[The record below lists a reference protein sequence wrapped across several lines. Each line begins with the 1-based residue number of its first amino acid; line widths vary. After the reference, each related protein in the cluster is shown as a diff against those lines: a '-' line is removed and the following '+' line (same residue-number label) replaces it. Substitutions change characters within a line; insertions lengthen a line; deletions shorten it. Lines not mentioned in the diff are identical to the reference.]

1 MSEKELRLETGKDE
15 RFLDGYRP
23 WPHRWA
29 LLVAWTTF
37 PLIWVGGLVTTY
49 DAGMAVP
56 DWPGTFGYNL
66 FLYPW
71 QTWLFGPWDLFLEH
85 KHRLLASLV
94 GFLTIGLVIV
104 VYRQDQRPWMR
115 HLAVWA
121 LVAVIAQG
129 CLGGARVLLV
139 ERQLA
144 MLHGC
149 IGPAFFAYCV
159 VLCAV
164 TSRWWH
170 ERKTTTGDANGF
182 LRVSVLTVVLLA
194 YIQLVLGAV
203 LRHVPEAAS
212 TMYFEVAVWS
222 HLIGAGLLLAAASFV
237 AISMIRGPVDDAS
250 FRWLGSVLLLLVSAQ
265 IVFGCATWVM
275 KYHWPTFVG
284 QSPIT
289 RIYALIE
296 AQGMLQSVIAT
307 AHAAN
312 GSLLLGVATLLAVR
326 VLRVYRGR
334 LETKQL
340 AAGAAPAG

>member
-1 MSEKELRLETGKDE
+1 MSEKASRLETGKDAGSI
-15 RFLDGYRP
+15 DGYRP
-23 WPHRWA
+23 WPHRWS

-104 VYRQDQRPWMR
+104 VYRQDRRPWMR
-115 HLAVWA
+115 HLAVGA

-139 ERQLA
+139 EKQLA
-144 MLHGC
+144 MLHGS

-159 VLCAV
+159 ALCAF

-170 ERKTTTGDANGF
+170 QRRPATGDPNGF
-182 LRVSVLTVVLLA
+182 QRFSVLTVSLLA
-194 YIQLVLGAV
+194 YIQLVLGAM

-212 TMYFEVAVWS
+212 TMYFEVAVWA
-222 HLIGAGLLLAAASFV
+222 HLIGAGLLLSVASLL
-237 AISMIRGPVDDAS
+237 AILMIRGPVADSS
-250 FRWLGSVLLLLVSAQ
+250 FRWLSSVLLLLVCAQ
-265 IVFGCATWVM
+265 IAFGCATWVM
-275 KYHWPTFVG
+275 KYHWPTFVV
-284 QSPIT
+284 QTPIT

-312 GSLLLGVATLLAVR
+312 GSLLLGVAVLLAVR
-326 VLRVYRGR
+326 VLRVYRS
-334 LETKQL
+334 EVQTNDM
-340 AAGAAPAG
+340 AAVAAPAG

>member
-1 MSEKELRLETGKDE
+1 MSEKEPRVETGEVKPGI
-15 RFLDGYRP
+15 DGYRP

-115 HLAVWA
+115 HMAVVA
-121 LVAVIAQG
+121 LIAVIAQG
-129 CLGGARVLLV
+129 VLGGARVLLV

-144 MLHGC
+144 MVHGSV
-149 IGPAFFAYCV
+149 GPAFFAYCV
-159 VLCAV
+159 ALCVV
-164 TSRWWH
+164 TSRWWYQ
-170 ERKTTTGDANGF
+170 RKAVTGDPNGF
-182 LRVSVLTVVLLA
+182 QRVSVLSVAFLA
-194 YIQLVLGAV
+194 YIQLVLGAL

-212 TMYFEVAVWS
+212 TMYFEVAVWT
-222 HLIGAGLLLAAASFV
+222 HLVGAGLLLSIASIL
-237 AISMIRGPVDDAS
+237 AILMFRGPVGDSS
-250 FRWLGSVLLLLVSAQ
+250 FRWLSYVLFLLVCVQ
-265 IVFGCATWVM
+265 IAFGCATWVM
-275 KYHWPTFVG
+275 KYHWPTFVV
-284 QSPIT
+284 QSSIT

-296 AQGMLQSVIAT
+296 AQGMLQSTVAT

-312 GSLLLGVATLLAVR
+312 GSLLLGVAVMLAVR
-326 VLRVYRGR
+326 VLRVHGGG
-334 LETKQL
+334 LETKEM
-340 AAGAAPAG
+340 AAVAASSG